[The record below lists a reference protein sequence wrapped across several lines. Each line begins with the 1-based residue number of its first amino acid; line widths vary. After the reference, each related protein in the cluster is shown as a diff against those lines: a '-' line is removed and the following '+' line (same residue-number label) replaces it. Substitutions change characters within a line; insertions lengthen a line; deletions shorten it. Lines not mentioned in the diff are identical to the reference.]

1 MKYSLSCITS
11 LLSATIILL
20 AGLLSSHVSL
30 AETYTND
37 VYVND
42 RGNTYQ
48 DTCKD
53 AKAYAAKP
61 KAAHSTIMSAKCK
74 ADDGTWKKTSINLD
88 LCNGAMYNY
97 NGQLTCQPFQ
107 ETCSNVNI
115 RYEYV
120 PVRPDAAGTGTIGP
134 SYNRYLTATCTK
146 DDASKVNIDVE
157 MSAIDGVKLGKTVL
171 RNVDGVIQAECPSG
185 KTFNPS
191 IGGNRRCR

>member
-1 MKYSLSCITS
+1 MKNAPSYIIS
-11 LLSATIILL
+11 LLPATITLMV
-20 AGLLSSHVSL
+20 GLLSPQLAL

-37 VYVND
+37 IYVND

-61 KAAHSTIMSAKCK
+61 KAARATIMTAKCK
-74 ADDGTWKKTSINLD
+74 ADDGTWKKSSINLD
-88 LCNGAMYNY
+88 LCTGAMSNY

-107 ETCSNVNI
+107 ETCSNVNM

-134 SYNRYLTATCTK
+134 SYNRYLTATCLK
-146 DDASKVNIDVE
+146 DDGSKVNIDVD
-157 MSAIDGVKLGKTVL
+157 MFAIEGVKQGKSVL
-171 RNVDGVIQAECPSG
+171 RNVDGIIQAECPSG
-185 KTFNPS
+185 KSLKPN
-191 IGGNRRCR
+191 GGNMRCK